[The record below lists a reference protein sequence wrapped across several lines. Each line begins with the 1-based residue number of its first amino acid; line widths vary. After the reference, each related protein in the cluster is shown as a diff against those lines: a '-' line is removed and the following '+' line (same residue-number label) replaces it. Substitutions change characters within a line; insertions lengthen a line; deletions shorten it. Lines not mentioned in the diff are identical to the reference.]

1 MGLDMYLS
9 KVTKDGK
16 IEDAAYWRKANQI
29 HAWFV
34 KNVQDGADDCGSYE
48 VSKAQLRS
56 LLRDVN
62 AVLRCKKKA
71 DMILPTTEGFFF
83 GGGEYDSYYFD
94 DLDYTKAQLTDELKL
109 GEAISYH
116 YQSSW

>member
-29 HAWFV
+29 HAWLV
-34 KNVQDGADDCGSYE
+34 KNVQDGDDDCSSYE
-48 VSKAQLRS
+48 VSKVQLRS
-56 LLRDVN
+56 LLKDVN
-62 AVLRCKKKA
+62 AVLRSKKKA
-71 DMILPTTEGFFF
+71 PQILPTTEGFFF
-83 GGGEYDSYYFD
+83 GTTEYDGYYFD
-94 DLDYTKAQLTDELKL
+94 DLNYTKAKLTDELRR
-109 GEAISYH
+109 GDAVSYH